1 MLLPACQVGTVK
13 VPHLMEIETFATVH
27 QMVSTVQG
35 VRREDKSAVDCI
47 RAAFPG
53 GSMTGAPKKR
63 SMEILDRYTV
73 LLWKAV
79 QALHNVRIFSHGS
92 DSRAVPDRLL

>member
-1 MLLPACQVGTVK
+1 MRLPTGRRTARVVTVDGAELLGKQVGTVQ
-13 VPHLMEIETFATVH
+13 VPQLMEVESFATVH

-35 VRREDKSAVDCI
+35 VRRSDKSVVDCI

-63 SMEILDRYTV
+63 SMEILDRY
-73 LLWKAV
+73 
-79 QALHNVRIFSHGS
+79 R
-92 DSRAVPDRLL
+92 PC